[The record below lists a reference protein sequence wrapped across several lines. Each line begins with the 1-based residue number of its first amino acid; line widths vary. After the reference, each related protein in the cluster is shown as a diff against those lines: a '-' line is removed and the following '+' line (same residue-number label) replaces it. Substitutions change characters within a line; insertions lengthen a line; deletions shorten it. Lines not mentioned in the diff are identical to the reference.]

1 MQRYSLT
8 AERWKRRHKTTTTKK
23 QDRTERRSRVFT
35 VMTVTTVH
43 LFTLAAE
50 LISDLYGNTDV
61 RLKDTDS
68 AVISNKE
75 L

>member
-8 AERWKRRHKTTTTKK
+8 AERWKRRHKTTKK

-35 VMTVTTVH
+35 VMTVH

>member
-1 MQRYSLT
+1 METKTQNNNKKTGQR
-8 AERWKRRHKTTTTKK
+8 E
-23 QDRTERRSRVFT
+23 DRECLLT
-35 VMTVTTVH
+35 VMTVH

-61 RLKDTDS
+61 QLKDTDS

-75 L
+75 Q

>member
-8 AERWKRRHKTTTTKK
+8 AERWKRRHKTTTKK

-35 VMTVTTVH
+35 VMTVMTVH

-61 RLKDTDS
+61 WLKDTDS

-75 L
+75 R

>member
-8 AERWKRRHKTTTTKK
+8 AERWKRRHKTTKK

-35 VMTVTTVH
+35 VMTVMTVH